1 MLRSLREEVCEAN
14 KALLRNGLVILT
26 WGNVSGIDR
35 DAGLVVVKPS
45 GVPYE
50 RLTPDGMVVVSLDG
64 LQAEGNLRPS
74 SDLPTHLELY
84 RAFPRVGGVT
94 HTHSPSAVSFAQARR
109 ALPCYG
115 TTHADHFHGEV
126 PCTRLLSPQEV
137 ASDYERNTGK
147 LIVET
152 FRDRDTFA
160 MPAVLVAGHGPFTW
174 GVTAADSLHNSVAL
188 EACARMAL
196 DTLALEASA
205 APLPAYILERH
216 YNRKHGP
223 AATYGQRG
231 QSR

>member
-196 DTLALEASA
+196 DTLALEESA